1 MAKKKSSEIP
11 SEPIMDPS
19 PETQPVK
26 KGRSIF
32 KTESE
37 VTPEPKITVSP
48 SEEQM
53 IAEAKPSRKKHGPWV
68 WIGILVMLVIVAI
81 GTGIGYKLAIDI
93 RLREELNQ
101 RLILATTQFELAI
114 NDEKNGN
121 LDLARQRLEYIL
133 DIYPT
138 YPGLDEKLKD
148 VMLAI
153 ALTQGPSQLTTPIPN
168 ETPSSAITTV
178 PTKDTKNLS
187 ILLNQAQAQLT
198 GKDWPG
204 LLATVLSMRDID
216 PFYEAMK
223 VDGLYYMALRNNGI
237 AKIKEGSLEVGIYYF
252 SLAEQMAPIDTEA
265 DGYRQWAQMY
275 SNAGSYWQ
283 SNMQMA
289 ATLFAELYPLVP
301 NLVDASGITVRT
313 RYAGALEGYGDYLQQ
328 TYLWCDAV
336 TQYESSMGVISS
348 EALSAKLTQA
358 REYCSNP
365 PPTPTPVI
373 TPTATVDPNLPT
385 PAPPPGN

>member
-1 MAKKKSSEIP
+1 MVKKKSSENQIESIGGP
-11 SEPIMDPS
+11 T
-19 PETQPVK
+19 PETQPVN

-32 KTESE
+32 KTESDT
-37 VTPEPKITVSP
+37 TPESEIIADP
-48 SEEQM
+48 SAEQVV
-53 IAEAKPSRKKHGPWV
+53 AASKPARKRHGPWIWV
-68 WIGILVMLVIVAI
+68 GILVMLVIVAI
-81 GTGIGYKLAIDI
+81 GTGIGYKMAID
-93 RLREELNQ
+93 LRMREGLNN
-101 RLILATTQFELAI
+101 RLIVATTQFELAI

-133 DIYPT
+133 EIYPT
-138 YPGLDEKLKD
+138 YPGLEEKLTD

-153 ALTQGPSQLTTPIPN
+153 ALTQGPSQLTTPQPN
-168 ETPSSAITTV
+168 ETPSTAGPIV
-178 PTKDTKNLS
+178 PTRDTKNLN
-187 ILLNQAQAQLT
+187 ILLNQAQAQLS

-204 LLATVLSMRDID
+204 LLTTVLSMRDID
-216 PFYEAMK
+216 PFFEAMK

-237 AKIKEGSLEVGIYYF
+237 AKVKEGSLEVGIYYF
-252 SLAEQMAPIDTEA
+252 SLAEQIAPIDNEA

-275 SNAGSYWQ
+275 GNAGSYWQ
-283 SNMQMA
+283 NNMQMA

-301 NLVDASGITVRT
+301 NLVDASGITVRS

-328 TYLWCDAV
+328 TFLWCEAV
-336 TQYESSMGVISS
+336 PQYETSIGVLSS

-373 TPTATVDPNLPT
+373 TPTPTLDPSIPT
-385 PAPPPGN
+385 PTAPPE